1 MISNGETGHLAFLII
16 QIGINKYLNQN
27 SDPGNKK
34 DGRNGKFFRI
44 CLLGKREESE
54 IPLR

>member
-27 SDPGNKK
+27 SGPGNKK
-34 DGRNGKFFRI
+34 DGRNGTFFRI